1 MKFEI
6 GKCKRI
12 LIVKLSS
19 IGDVVMTTPVAKAL
33 RRAIPDAY
41 IAWVVEDKA
50 KDMLIGNPY
59 LDDIIIWNR
68 RSTSSSLR
76 ERASGLLLGL
86 ARLGPV
92 LRAGKFDL
100 AIDFQGLLRSGVVT
114 SLSGARYRVGY
125 DSAREGAVVFYNV
138 RLPSRELRVR
148 GPQQYLNML
157 RVLNIFADDLDMYVP
172 IGEGESAFAR
182 SFLAEA
188 ASINPGHEK
197 VVSLCPATTW
207 KQKHWM
213 EDGWAHLA
221 DALVSEH
228 NALPVFLGSMADC
241 ALVGRIRAMM
251 KFGAGDATGK
261 TDLKQAA
268 AIMKQ
273 SDLTIAVDTGLMHTA
288 IAVNCPTV
296 GIFGPTRWRH
306 LARKETFA
314 AVVKEFPCMP
324 CLRHPSCK
332 QFDCMRAVTPEDVL
346 TAARPW
352 LTRKAD

>member
-1 MKFEI
+1 MQIDIKD
-6 GKCKRI
+6 CKRI

-33 RRAIPDAY
+33 RQAAPDAY

-50 KDMLIGNPY
+50 KDMLVGNPY
-59 LDDIIIWNR
+59 LDEVIIWKRN
-68 RSTSSSLR
+68 STSRSVR
-76 ERASGLLLGL
+76 KRASGLLLGF
-86 ARLGPV
+86 ARLTPV
-92 LRAGKFDL
+92 LRARRFDI
-100 AIDFQGLLRSGVVT
+100 AIDFQGLLRSGLVT

-125 DSAREGAVVFYNV
+125 DSAREGAVLFYNM

-172 IGEGESAFAR
+172 IGEDESAFAR

-188 ASINPGHEK
+188 ASVNPGYEK

-207 KQKHWM
+207 KQKHWT

-221 DALVSEH
+221 DILVSEH

-251 KFGAGDATGK
+251 KFGAADATGK

-273 SDLTIAVDTGLMHTA
+273 SDLTIAVDTGLMHA
-288 IAVNCPTV
+288 AMAVDCPTV
-296 GIFGPTRWRH
+296 GIFGPTRWKH
-306 LARKETFA
+306 LAGKETFS

-352 LTRKAD
+352 LTRKSD